1 MTKDKKNISH
11 SMNVEYKL
19 KIEYKIKPYG
29 MKDEEFENLD
39 AMQDMRLGQI
49 SSTIIDDLVASG
61 YATEEK
67 IRTLLGE

>member
-39 AMQDMRLGQI
+39 WKPFNL
-49 SSTIIDDLVASG
+49 S
-61 YATEEK
+61 EK
-67 IRTLLGE
+67 KDEGDK

>member
-29 MKDEEFENLD
+29 MTDEEFEELD
-39 AMQDMRLGQI
+39 WKP
-49 SSTIIDDLVASG
+49 VKF
-61 YATEEK
+61 TEKLKELNEGSEWCG
-67 IRTLLGE
+67 RSF

>member
-29 MKDEEFENLD
+29 MTDEEFEELD
-39 AMQDMRLGQI
+39 WKP
-49 SSTIIDDLVASG
+49 VKF
-61 YATEEK
+61 TEKLKE
-67 IRTLLGE
+67 LNEGSE